1 MKKFLG
7 FMEGLPIWAKIVFAI
22 PFLDVVWVV
31 YRLLKSIDKGN
42 VLGIVLAIVLIVVGV
57 PFLWLADILCIIFM
71 KKVWWLD

>member
-7 FMEGLPIWAKIVFAI
+7 FMEELPIWAKIVFAI

-57 PFLWLADILCIIFM
+57 PFLWLIDILCIVFM

>member
-7 FMEGLPIWAKIVFAI
+7 FMEGLPIWAKIVLAI
-22 PFLDVVWVV
+22 PFLDIVWVA

-57 PFLWLADILCIIFM
+57 PFLWLIDILCIIFM